1 MSFKKTM
8 IILAGAIAT
17 LTSCNTTAQRESNDG
32 FRYLIDE
39 FADIKIMRYQIPGW
53 EELTLQQKEYLYHLS
68 EAAKYG
74 RDILWDQNFKH
85 NLEIRH
91 ILEDIL
97 NKYEGDRE
105 CAEFKQF
112 ETYAK
117 RVFFSNGIHHHYGEE
132 KFIPECNIDYFGS
145 LVKSSGITCENIDVL
160 LEIIYSEDQFTH
172 KRYTGTEKDI
182 LLASASNYYSNVT
195 KEEAL
200 KFYAAQEDKNDPRP
214 ISYGLNS
221 RLVKKNGK
229 IYEEVYKIGGL
240 YSEAISKI
248 VEELEAAQKVA
259 ENDVQRE
266 YTAKLISYYKTGD
279 LRTWDEYN
287 VAWVEDTES
296 DIDFVNGFIETYGD
310 PLGMKAS
317 WESVVN
323 FKDKKASQRTQLISE
338 NAQWFESN
346 SPIDDRFKKKE
357 VKGVSAKVINAVCLG
372 GDCFPAPPIGINLP
386 NADWIRKEHGSK
398 SVTIENITFAYD
410 QAALESP
417 KSMIGEFAWD
427 QKEIERAKEFGSL
440 TSNLHTDLH
449 ECLGHGSGQL
459 LEGTSPNALG
469 EYSSTLEEARADLF
483 ALYYI
488 ADPKMVELGL
498 LPDKDAYKAEFDS
511 YIRNG
516 LATQLVRIDLGKT
529 ITESHMQNRQLIA
542 LWCYE
547 KGKDE
552 KVIEKR
558 VRDSKTYFVI
568 NDYDKLRELFGEL
581 LCEMQRIKSEGDY
594 AAGKEIVERYAVNI
608 DPELHKEIKERYETL
623 NLKPYGGFVN
633 PEIVPVVENGAVT
646 DYKVTYPDNYLEQML
661 QYGKKYRTL

>member
-8 IILAGAIAT
+8 IILAGAI
-17 LTSCNTTAQRESNDG
+17 LSLSSCSENRSEEKFN
-32 FRYLIDE
+32 YLIDE
-39 FADIKIMRYQIPGW
+39 FADVKIMRYRIPGW
-53 EELTLQQKEYLYHLS
+53 ESLTLQQKEYLYHLS

-74 RDILWDQNFKH
+74 RDILWDQNFKY
-85 NLEIRH
+85 NLQIRT
-91 ILEDIL
+91 ILEGII
-97 NKYEGDRE
+97 NNYQGDKE
-105 CAEFKQF
+105 SKEYQEFL
-112 ETYAK
+112 TYAK

-132 KFIPECNIDYFGS
+132 KIIPECSKEYFETLLS
-145 LVKSSGITCENIDVL
+145 ACNLKDETSERL
-160 LEIIYSEDQFTH
+160 LEIIYNKDQYMH
-172 KRYTGTEKDI
+172 KRYTGTDEDI
-182 LLASASNYYSNVT
+182 LLASASNYYDNVT
-195 KEEAL
+195 KDEAL
-200 KFYAAQEDKNDPRP
+200 GFYAKMENKNDPTP

-221 RLVKKNGK
+221 RLVKKNGR

-240 YSEAISKI
+240 YGEAISKI

-259 ENDVQRE
+259 ENQTQID
-266 YTAKLISYYKTGD
+266 YTAKLIEYYKSGD
-279 LRTWDEYN
+279 LRIWDEYN
-287 VAWVEDTES
+287 VAWVQDTES

-323 FKDKKASQRTQLISE
+323 FKDKEASKRTEIISK
-338 NAQWFESN
+338 NAQWFEDN
-346 SPIDDRFKKKE
+346 SPVDDRFKKKE
-357 VKGVSAKVINAVCLG
+357 VKGVSAKVITAVCLG
-372 GDCFPAPPIGINLP
+372 GDCFPSTPIGINLP

-398 SVTIENITFAYD
+398 SVTIENITYAYD

-417 KSMIGEFAWD
+417 KSMLTEFAWNEE
-427 QKEIERAKEFGSL
+427 EISRAKEYGSL

-469 EYSSTLEEARADLF
+469 EFSSTLEEARADLF

-488 ADPKMVELGL
+488 GDPKMVELGL
-498 LPDKDAYKAEFDS
+498 LPNKDAYKAEFDS

-547 KGKDE
+547 KGKKDN
-552 KVIEKR
+552 VIEKKT
-558 VRDSKTYFVI
+558 RDGKSYFVI
-568 NDYDKLRELFGEL
+568 NDYKKLRELFGEL
-581 LCEMQRIKSEGDY
+581 LSEMQRIKSEGDY
-594 AAGKEIVERYAVNI
+594 TAGKEIVERYAVNI
-608 DPELHKEIKERYETL
+608 DPELHKEIKDRYQNL

-633 PEIVPVVENGAVT
+633 PEIVPVIENGEVI
-646 DYKVTYPDNYLEQML
+646 DYIVEYPDNYLEQML
-661 QYGKKYRTL
+661 HYGKKYRTL

>member
-8 IILAGAIAT
+8 MILAGAVVT
-17 LTSCNTTAQRESNDG
+17 LSSCCNSQTEDK
-32 FRYLIDE
+32 FKFLIDE
-39 FADIKIMRYQIPGW
+39 FADVKIMRYQIPGW
-53 EELTLQQKEYLYHLS
+53 ESLTLQQKEYLYHLS

-74 RDILWDQNFKH
+74 RDILWDQNFKY
-85 NLEIRH
+85 NLQIRT
-91 ILEDIL
+91 ILEDII
-97 NKYEGDRE
+97 NNYQGDSQS
-105 CAEFKQF
+105 ADYQDFL
-112 ETYAK
+112 TYAK

-132 KFIPECNIDYFGS
+132 KIIPQCSKEYFAS
-145 LVKSSGITCENIDVL
+145 LLNERQVDAQVADEI
-160 LEIIYSEDQFTH
+160 LEIIYSEDLYTH

-182 LLASASNYYSNVT
+182 LLASASNYYDGVT
-195 KEEAL
+195 KDEAIR
-200 KFYAAQEDKNDPRP
+200 FYAKMEDKNDPTP

-221 RLVKKNGK
+221 RLVKRNGR
-229 IYEEVYKIGGL
+229 IYEEVYKADGL
-240 YSEAISKI
+240 YGAAITKI

-259 ENDVQRE
+259 ENDTQRA
-266 YTAKLISYYKTGD
+266 YTAKLIEYYKTGD

-287 VAWVEDTES
+287 VAWVQDTES

-310 PLGMKAS
+310 PIGMKAS

-323 FKDKKASQRTQLISE
+323 FKDKEASKRTEIISN
-338 NAQWFESN
+338 NAQWFEDN
-346 SPIDDRFKKKE
+346 SPVDDRFKKKE
-357 VKGVSAKVINAVCLG
+357 VKGVSAKVITAVCLG
-372 GDCFPAPPIGINLP
+372 GDCFPATPIGINLP
-386 NADWIRKEHGSK
+386 NADWIRKDHGSK
-398 SVTIENITFAYD
+398 SVTIENITYAYD

-417 KSMIGEFAWD
+417 KSMLGEFAWD
-427 QKEIERAKEFGSL
+427 EKEIERAKEFGSL

-469 EYSSTLEEARADLF
+469 EFSSTLEEARADLF

-488 ADPKMVELGL
+488 GDPKMVELGL

-516 LATQLVRIDLGKT
+516 IATQLVRIDLGKT

-547 KGKDE
+547 KGKPE
-552 KVIEKR
+552 NVIEKKIK
-558 VRDSKTYFVI
+558 DGKTFFVI
-568 NDYDKLRELFGEL
+568 NDYEKLRELFGDL
-581 LCEMQRIKSEGDY
+581 LAEMQRIKSEGDY
-594 AAGKEIVERYAVNI
+594 AAGREIVEKYAVNI

-633 PEIVPVVENGAVT
+633 PEIVPVIEEGVIKDYIVE
-646 DYKVTYPDNYLEQML
+646 YPDNYLEQML

>member
-1 MSFKKTM
+1 MNARQTD
-8 IILAGAIAT
+8 AQIA
-17 LTSCNTTAQRESNDG
+17 QE
-32 FRYLIDE
+32 
-39 FADIKIMRYQIPGW
+39 
-53 EELTLQQKEYLYHLS
+53 
-68 EAAKYG
+68 
-74 RDILWDQNFKH
+74 
-85 NLEIRH
+85 
-91 ILEDIL
+91 IL
-97 NKYEGDRE
+97 N
-105 CAEFKQF
+105 
-112 ETYAK
+112 
-117 RVFFSNGIHHHYGEE
+117 
-132 KFIPECNIDYFGS
+132 
-145 LVKSSGITCENIDVL
+145 
-160 LEIIYSEDQFTH
+160 IIYDSELYSH

-182 LLASASNYYSNVT
+182 LMASASNYYDGVT
-195 KEEAL
+195 KEEAIR
-200 KFYAAQEDKNDPRP
+200 FYAKMEDKNDPTP

-221 RLVKKNGK
+221 RLVKRNGR
-229 IYEEVYKIGGL
+229 IFEEVYKIDGL
-240 YSEAISKI
+240 YGAAIAKI

-259 ENDVQRE
+259 ENETQRD
-266 YTAKLISYYKTGD
+266 YTAKLIEYYKTGN

-287 VAWVEDTES
+287 VAWVRDTQS

-323 FKDKKASQRTQLISE
+323 FKDKEASKRTEIISD
-338 NAQWFESN
+338 NAQWFEDN
-346 SPIDDRFKKKE
+346 SPVDDRFKKKE
-357 VKGVSAKVINAVCLG
+357 VKGVSAKVITAVCLG
-372 GDCFPAPPIGINLP
+372 GDCFPATPIGINLP
-386 NADWIRKEHGSK
+386 NADWIRKDHGSK
-398 SVTIENITFAYD
+398 SVTIENITYAYD

-417 KSMIGEFAWD
+417 KSMLGEFAWNE
-427 QKEIERAKEFGSL
+427 QEIERAKEFGSL

-469 EYSSTLEEARADLF
+469 EFSSTLEEARADLF

-488 ADPKMVELGL
+488 GDPKMVELGL

-552 KVIEKR
+552 NVIEKK
-558 VRDSKTYFVI
+558 VRDGKSYFVI
-568 NDYDKLRELFGEL
+568 NDYERLRELFGDL
-581 LCEMQRIKSEGDY
+581 LAEMQRIKSEGDY
-594 AAGKEIVERYAVNI
+594 AAGREIVERYAVNI
-608 DPELHKEIKERYETL
+608 DPELHKEIRDRYETL

-633 PEIVPVVENGAVT
+633 PEIVPVIEEGVVKDYIVE
-646 DYKVTYPDNYLEQML
+646 YPDNYLEQML